1 MRHRRQG
8 EKGIATRRVT
18 GFGDRRAV
26 DRQAHILSQTPGLED
41 VADMG
46 PVARADQNGVV
57 ARILPQAP
65 GAPGAEI
72 PDEQPHRPP
81 RPGQLLRRPA
91 MARLVT
97 HQAVTGMARVGI

>member
-46 PVARADQNGVV
+46 PVARVDQNGVV
-57 ARILPQAP
+57 ARTLPQ
-65 GAPGAEI
+65 APGAEI

-81 RPGQLLRRPA
+81 RAGQLLWRSA
-91 MARLVT
+91 TARLVA